1 MARIGV
7 TYEQVAAA
15 ANELTST
22 GRRPTLEAIRR
33 ILGTGSNST
42 LVHHLQI
49 WRAKEEGVQDI
60 ASKEQIPE
68 ALVVALKSVW
78 QQVVEQSNQRVTT
91 IETETQQTVDTM
103 KQELLHAQQS
113 NNLLQQQQLQL
124 KQECDSL
131 TLDKSSL
138 NHLLNDVKIELAS
151 LTEKLNGSERQ
162 NNEKQERIEELQ
174 RQHQQVQA
182 NLEHYRA
189 ASLAQRQE
197 DQQRYEQQ
205 INQLNYTVQS
215 LNIETI
221 TLKKESVELQQKF
234 LLMSFENDSLKD
246 LLTKVEEQHQAQAT
260 ELGNAQTGLVRKS
273 QDVEYTSKQLLE
285 VQQKYEAQS
294 KILIDAQTKEAVSS
308 QQILQLQKEL
318 KDTRDQMQVLSH
330 EKLVLA
336 QEKAQIYGQLK
347 QLSNRN

>member
-42 LVHHLQI
+42 LVQHLQI
-49 WRAKEEGVQDI
+49 WRSKEEGAQDI

-78 QQVVEQSNQRVTT
+78 HQVVEQSNQRVTT
-91 IETETQQTVDTM
+91 IETETQQTIDTM
-103 KQELLHAQQS
+103 KQELLQVQQA
-113 NNLLQQQQLQL
+113 NNFLQQQQLQL
-124 KQECDSL
+124 KQERDSL
-131 TLDKSSL
+131 TQDKSSL
-138 NHLLNDVKIELAS
+138 NHFLNDAKVELAT
-151 LTEKLNGSERQ
+151 LNEKLTGADRQ
-162 NNEKQERIEELQ
+162 NQEKQERIEELQ
-174 RQHQQVQA
+174 RQHQQVQT

-189 ASLAQRQE
+189 ASLVQRQE

-205 INQLNYTVQS
+205 INQLNHTIQS
-215 LNIETI
+215 LNTENAS
-221 TLKKESVELQQKF
+221 LKKESIELQQN
-234 LLMSFENDSLKD
+234 LGLMTFENNSLKER
-246 LLTKVEEQHQAQAT
+246 LTKIEAQHQAQAT
-260 ELGNAQTGLVRKS
+260 ELSNTQTELVRKS
-273 QDVEYTSKQLLE
+273 QDIEYTSKQLLE
-285 VQQKYEAQS
+285 VQQKYEAKS
-294 KILIDAQTKEAVSS
+294 KILVDAQTKEAVSS

-336 QEKAQIYGQLK
+336 QEKAQLYGQLK
-347 QLSNRN
+347 QIGK